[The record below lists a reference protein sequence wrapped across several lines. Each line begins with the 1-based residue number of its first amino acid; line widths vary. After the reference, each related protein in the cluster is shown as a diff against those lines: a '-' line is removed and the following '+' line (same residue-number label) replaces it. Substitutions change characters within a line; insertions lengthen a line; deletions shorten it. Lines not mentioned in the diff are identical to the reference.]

1 MSNKVKSALL
11 RYGISVGLCVLCVIL
26 MLTSEDMK
34 GATQQETYR
43 ILSDAFGLPGLFM
56 LFAGL
61 MVWLSNEG
69 ALNGFTWVVTYAFK
83 SLIPGLR
90 GKREGYG
97 DYVLRQQEKRVKG
110 FGFLFLVGGVFLAIG
125 VVFMIL
131 FNAAY

>member
-1 MSNKVKSALL
+1 MSSKVKSALL
-11 RYGISVGLCVLCVIL
+11 RYGISVGLCALCVIL
-26 MLTSEDMK
+26 MLTSEDLR

-43 ILSDAFGLPGLFM
+43 ILSDAFSLPGLFM
-56 LFAGL
+56 LFGGL

-69 ALNGFTWVVTYAFK
+69 ALNGLTWVVTYAFK

-110 FGFLFLVGGVFLAIG
+110 YGFLFLVGSVFLAIG
-125 VVFMIL
+125 LVFMFL